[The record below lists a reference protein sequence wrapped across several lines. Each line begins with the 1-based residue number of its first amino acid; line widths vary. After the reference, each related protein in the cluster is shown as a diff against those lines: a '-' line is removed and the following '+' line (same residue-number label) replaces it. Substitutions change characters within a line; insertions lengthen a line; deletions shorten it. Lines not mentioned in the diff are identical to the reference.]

1 MNLSRKERI
10 TAYIAK
16 WIVLNIACRIN
27 ATAVLSLSMEA
38 TRIYIGKQNA
48 QQLPN
53 M

>member
-27 ATAVLSLSMEA
+27 AIAVLSLCIET
-38 TRIYIGKQNA
+38 TRIYIGKQKSE
-48 QQLPN
+48 
-53 M
+53 

>member
-27 ATAVLSLSMEA
+27 ATAVLSLSVEA

-48 QQLPN
+48 N
-53 M
+53 

>member
-27 ATAVLSLSMEA
+27 ATAVLSLSVEA

-48 QQLPN
+48 Q
-53 M
+53 